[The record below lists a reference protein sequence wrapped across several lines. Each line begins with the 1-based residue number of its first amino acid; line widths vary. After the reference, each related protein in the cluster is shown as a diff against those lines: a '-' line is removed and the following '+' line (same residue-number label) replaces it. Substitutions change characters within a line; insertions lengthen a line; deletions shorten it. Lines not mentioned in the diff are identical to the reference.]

1 LACRALSFYN
11 LVIFFG
17 VFIVQWGIGII
28 VDIIK
33 LFGHNEILAFQG
45 AFLIFFICCT
55 GAYIYFLIHKSDRI
69 KEVRVNIKKKYT
81 HRFKLIILGPH
92 NSFVY

>member
-1 LACRALSFYN
+1 
-11 LVIFFG
+11 
-17 VFIVQWGIGII
+17 I

-69 KEVRVNIKKKYT
+69 KE
-81 HRFKLIILGPH
+81 
-92 NSFVY
+92 

>member
-1 LACRALSFYN
+1 MVTATRLTHPAIGLAFPNNIAGRALSSYN

-69 KEVRVNIKKKYT
+69 KNK
-81 HRFKLIILGPH
+81 
-92 NSFVY
+92 S